1 MFWKLLILSV
11 SEEVSLTPANEVHR
25 WWENIPSEKKIHVD
39 ILGYY
44 LGGVGGHAFC
54 FFEIRYYNFFYKN
67 WVPSKLKA
75 SFV

>member
-44 LGGVGGHAFC
+44 LGGVGGHVFC
-54 FFEIRYYNFFYKN
+54 FF
-67 WVPSKLKA
+67 
-75 SFV
+75 